1 MSESALKLEIEDAKR
16 EAFDSVEELK
26 EATLRHKTAAEQLE
40 LRIEHAESHSAV
52 LQRKVT
58 YLEEELKRNVGLL
71 MEKERALEVC
81 KSNPS
86 PQLSELGFLT

>member
-16 EAFDSVEELK
+16 EAFVSAEERK
-26 EATLRHKTAAEQLE
+26 EAILHHKTSTEQLE

-58 YLEEELKRNVGLL
+58 YLEEELKRNVTLSL
-71 MEKERALEVC
+71 QKERALEVNNFT
-81 KSNPS
+81 SIFTMFFA
-86 PQLSELGFLT
+86 L